1 MRTPLVAGNWK
12 MNGSRDSVAALIDA
26 IVTEAAA
33 VDGAEVLVCPPYV
46 YISQVLA
53 AIGDAP
59 VALGAQN
66 LYAESGGAFTGEMS
80 GAMLADSGCAY
91 VIIGHS
97 ERRALMGETD
107 GEVARKFLLAQ
118 ENNLTPI
125 LCVGETLDE
134 RQSGS
139 TLNVIGSQFSV
150 VADAVGIEAFANAVV
165 AYEPVWAIGTG
176 ETATPDQAQEVH
188 AALRAMAAK
197 RSARMAA
204 DLRLLYGGSVKA
216 ANAAELFAMADI
228 DGGLIGGASLDAKEF
243 LAICRAAA
251 R

>member
-1 MRTPLVAGNWK
+1 
-12 MNGSRDSVAALIDA
+12 
-26 IVTEAAA
+26 
-33 VDGAEVLVCPPYV
+33 VLVCPPYV
-46 YISQVLA
+46 YIPQVAA

-59 VALGAQN
+59 VQLGGQN
-66 LYAESGGAFTGEMS
+66 LYSEAGGAFTGEVA
-80 GAMLADSGCAY
+80 GAMLADSGCGY

-134 RQSGS
+134 RQSDS
-139 TLNVIGSQFSV
+139 TLNVIGSQFSA
-150 VADAVGIEAFANAVV
+150 VADAVGIEAFADAVV

-188 AALRAMAAK
+188 AALRTMAAK
-197 RSARMAA
+197 RSAKIAA

-251 R
+251 S

>member
-1 MRTPLVAGNWK
+1 
-12 MNGSRDSVAALIDA
+12 MNGSHESVAGLIKSVVADA
-26 IVTEAAA
+26 ATIN
-33 VDGAEVLVCPPYV
+33 GAEVLVCPPYV
-46 YISQVLA
+46 YIPQVAA

-66 LYAESGGAFTGEMS
+66 LYTEDGGAYTGEIS
-80 GAMLADSGCAY
+80 GAMLADSGCGY

-107 GEVARKFLLAQ
+107 GAVARKFLLAQ

-134 RQSGS
+134 RQSDS
-139 TLNVIGSQFSV
+139 TLNVIGSQFSAV
-150 VADAVGIEAFANAVV
+150 VDAVGIEAFANAVV

-197 RSARMAA
+197 RSAKIAA

-228 DGGLIGGASLDAKEF
+228 DGGLIGGASLDAEEF

-251 R
+251 S